1 MGIST
6 FPSTTVA
13 TGKKLK
19 FNPSLISN
27 SIQLIENT
35 ADRSTTTYGNGMFVI
50 ARPNRGIWTSTD
62 GKNWK
67 SIANNGPINTVYP
80 SSLYWFDLVWNGSYW
95 LGILSDGTLRKSTDL
110 VNWTTPGSIG
120 WTAASGAKLV
130 YKSTG
135 TATWLV
141 VTNNSTTLQHLA
153 YSTDDG
159 VTWTNSSSNYQTATS
174 TTTGR
179 TYSAVWDGTNF
190 IVVSAAGKIATSPDG
205 ANWTNRT
212 NTFTT
217 QNIYTVATNGTRV
230 IAGTSSGNWAYS
242 DDNGA
247 TWTANTQIASALA
260 IYGMI
265 WDGSRFVFMDSAET
279 NFYYSTTGIGTAT
292 AGTTFTA
299 PSVLQNQYAR
309 VLATNGS
316 GVIVYQASAE
326 LVYTT
331 DVTSGAPTVTSYNFA
346 AATSLD
352 TTNSAKSNSRFIKD
366 GNGKYWMF
374 GSTTGANGRPF
385 VLTSDDK
392 GATWS
397 LSDNPWNKFDITSN
411 ARTGAFHIDFAG
423 YVNNTLFTIPVTFN
437 SSYYI
442 KYSTDNG
449 ATATLTTPTSILST
463 AVVGLTH
470 NGTYYVAALSGA
482 SLVGGTALQYS
493 TNFTGPY
500 TAADVS
506 TISASATG
514 TALDLRSY
522 GSLVTCINNTG
533 GYIAVSND
541 PTTFTSLTAVYVDS
555 TGVAITP
562 INNGE
567 VKLVPGPNGKI
578 VYFGS
583 SGGVAASEKA
593 YVAQANLFPIA
604 NPNGTNTSG
613 GIYFSEV
620 KYNGLEAATFKQTT
634 ATTAGMVCLY
644 ATYSEALGWV
654 AVYKRITASHTVYY
668 VITSPDGVNFT
679 VNSPIDIGASTP
691 NADYFGVLDDKLF
704 MYSLHT
710 SSNASIM
717 IGTNGSDV
725 VQIPL

>member
-6 FPSTTVA
+6 FPSTTVSTA
-13 TGKKLK
+13 KKLK
-19 FNPSLISN
+19 FNPSLISS
-27 SIQLIENT
+27 SIQLTENT
-35 ADRSTTTYGNGMFVI
+35 ADRSTTTYGNGMFVM
-50 ARPNRGIWTSTD
+50 ARPNQGMWTSTD

-120 WTAASGAKLV
+120 WTATSGAKLV

-159 VTWTNSSSNYQTATS
+159 VTWTNSSSNYQTATT

-205 ANWTNRT
+205 ATWTNRT
-212 NTFTT
+212 NPFTT

-242 DDNGA
+242 NDNGA
-247 TWTANTQIASALA
+247 TWTANTQIASTLA
-260 IYGMI
+260 IYSMI
-265 WDGSRFVFMDSAET
+265 WDGSRFVFMDGAET

-292 AGTTFTA
+292 VGTTFTA
-299 PSVLQNQYAR
+299 PTVLQSQYAR
-309 VLATNGS
+309 AIATNSS
-316 GVIVYQASAE
+316 GVIVYQSAAE
-326 LVYTT
+326 LLYTT
-331 DVTSGAPTVTSYNFA
+331 DVTSGAPTSSVYQFA
-346 AATSLD
+346 TATSLD
-352 TTNSAKSNSRFIKD
+352 TTNSGKSNSRFVKD

-374 GSTTGANGRPF
+374 GSASGAQAKPF

-397 LSDNPWNKFDITSN
+397 LSDNPWNKFDITTNGRS
-411 ARTGAFHIDFAG
+411 GAFQVDFAG
-423 YVNNTLFTIPVTFN
+423 YVNNTLFSIPTTFS

-442 KYSTDNG
+442 KHSTDNG
-449 ATATLTTPTSILST
+449 ATATLSNPTSILST

-470 NGTYYVAALSGA
+470 NGTYYVAATN
-482 SLVGGTALQYS
+482 GTLNAGNALHYA
-493 TNFTGPY
+493 TNFTGSY
-500 TAADVS
+500 TAADAGTV
-506 TISASATG
+506 SATG
-514 TALDLRSY
+514 APLDLRSY
-522 GSLVTCINNTG
+522 GSLVTCMNSTG
-533 GYIAVSND
+533 TYVVVSTN
-541 PTTFTSLTAVYVDS
+541 PTTFTSLTAIHVDS
-555 TGVAITP
+555 TGTVITP
-562 INNGE
+562 LNNAE

-583 SGGVAASEKA
+583 AGTVTTAEKA
-593 YVAQANLFPIA
+593 YVGQANLFPVA
-604 NPNGTNTSG
+604 NPNGSTNG
-613 GIYFSEV
+613 GIYFTEV
-620 KYNGLEAATFKQTT
+620 KYNGLEAATFKQSI
-634 ATTAGMVCLY
+634 AVAGGMVCLY
-644 ATYSEALGWV
+644 ANYSEALGWV
-654 AVYKRITASHTVYY
+654 AVYKRLVASHTLYY

-679 VNSPIDIGASTP
+679 VNSPLDTGNSSV

-710 SSNASIM
+710 TSNASIM

>member
-6 FPSTTVA
+6 FPSTTVT

-27 SIQLIENT
+27 SIQLTENETNRSAT
-35 ADRSTTTYGNGMFVI
+35 AYGNGMFVI
-50 ARPNRGIWTSTD
+50 ARANRGIWTSTD

-67 SIANNGPINTVYP
+67 SIANNGPINTSYP

-120 WTAASGAKLV
+120 FTATSGAKLV

-141 VTNNSTTLQHLA
+141 VANNSTTLQHLA
-153 YSTDDG
+153 YSTNDG

-174 TTTGR
+174 TTSGR

-190 IVVSAAGKIATSPDG
+190 IVVAASGKIATSPDG

-247 TWTANTQIASALA
+247 TWTANTAITSASPA
-260 IYGMI
+260 IYSMI
-265 WDGSRFVFMDSAET
+265 WDGSRFVFMDGVET

-299 PSVLQNQYAR
+299 PSTLQSNYAR
-309 VLATNGS
+309 AIATNGS
-316 GVIVYQASAE
+316 GVIVYQSAAE
-326 LVYTT
+326 LTYTT
-331 DVTSGAPTVTSYNFA
+331 DVTSGVLTNTSYNFA
-346 AATSLD
+346 SASSLD

-374 GSTTGANGRPF
+374 GSTTSTNGRPF

-397 LSDNPWNKFDITSN
+397 LSDNPWNKFDITTN
-411 ARTGAFHIDFAG
+411 ARSGAFQIDFAG
-423 YVNNTLFTIPVTFN
+423 YVNNTLFTIPSTFN

-449 ATATLTTPTSILST
+449 ATATLTTPTSILTT

-470 NGTYYVAALSGA
+470 NGTYYVAANGSTLNAGA
-482 SLVGGTALQYS
+482 ALQYS
-493 TNFTGPY
+493 TTFAGPY
-500 TAADVS
+500 TASDVS
-506 TISASATG
+506 TVSATG
-514 TALDLRSY
+514 AAIDLRSY
-522 GSLVTCINNTG
+522 GSLVTCMNSAGLYVI
-533 GYIAVSND
+533 VSND
-541 PTTFTSLTAVYVDS
+541 PTTFTSLTAIHVDS
-555 TGVAITP
+555 TGTVITP
-562 INNGE
+562 LNNAE

-583 SGGVAASEKA
+583 AGTATTAEKA
-593 YVAQANLFPIA
+593 YIGQANLFPVV
-604 NPNGTNTSG
+604 NPNGSTNG
-613 GIYFSEV
+613 GIYFTEV
-620 KYNGLEAATFKQTT
+620 KYNGLEAATFKQPI
-634 ATTAGMVCLY
+634 AAAAGMVCLY

-654 AVYKRITASHTVYY
+654 AVYKRNVASHTLYY
-668 VITSPDGVNFT
+668 VVTSPDGVNFT
-679 VNSPIDIGASTP
+679 VNSPIDTGATSP

-704 MYSLHT
+704 MYSLHNT
-710 SSNASIM
+710 SNASIM